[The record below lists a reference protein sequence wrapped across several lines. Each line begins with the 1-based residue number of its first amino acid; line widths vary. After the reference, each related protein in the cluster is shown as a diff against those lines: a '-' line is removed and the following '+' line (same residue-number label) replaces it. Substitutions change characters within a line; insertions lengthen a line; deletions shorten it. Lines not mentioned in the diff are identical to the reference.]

1 VNGII
6 GHITK
11 QSLSFTYPALNA
23 FAAAVIGYS
32 SLANNQTGASDMN
45 NFKSILTAL
54 AMACASFSAAAVAQN
69 TGSSL
74 TVNLTG
80 IEEKQGTV
88 MGVLFD
94 SEAAYDGKG
103 APVRPI
109 MIAADKAELTVKL
122 DGLSPGTYALKIFHD
137 VDGDMTMST
146 NPYGMP
152 IEPFAFS
159 NNAVGNMGPA
169 KWVDAKFEV
178 KPGAN
183 IHSIII
189 K

>member
-1 VNGII
+1 
-6 GHITK
+6 
-11 QSLSFTYPALNA
+11 
-23 FAAAVIGYS
+23 
-32 SLANNQTGASDMN
+32 MN

-54 AMACASFSAAAVAQN
+54 AMAGASFSAAAVAQN
-69 TGSSL
+69 AASSL
-74 TVNLTG
+74 TLNFTG
-80 IEEKQGTV
+80 IEEKQGAV

-103 APVRPI
+103 APLRPI
-109 MIAADKAELTVKL
+109 MVAADKAELMVAL
-122 DGLSPGTYALKIFHD
+122 DGLAPGTYALKIFHD
-137 VDGDMTMST
+137 VDGDMKMST

-159 NNAVGNMGPA
+159 NNAAGNMGPA
-169 KWVDAKFEV
+169 KWADAKFEV

-183 IHSIII
+183 VHNIVI

>member
-1 VNGII
+1 
-6 GHITK
+6 
-11 QSLSFTYPALNA
+11 
-23 FAAAVIGYS
+23 
-32 SLANNQTGASDMN
+32 MN
-45 NFKSILTAL
+45 NFQSILTAL
-54 AMACASFSAAAVAQN
+54 AMAGASFSAAAVAQN

-74 TVNLTG
+74 TVNFTG
-80 IEEKQGTV
+80 IEEEQGAL
-88 MGVLFD
+88 MGALFD

-103 APVRPI
+103 APTRPF
-109 MIAADKAELTVKL
+109 MVTVDKAGLTVNL
-122 DGLSPGTYALKIFHD
+122 DSLEPGTYALKIFHD
-137 VDGDMTMST
+137 VDGDMKMST

-169 KWVDAKFEV
+169 KWADAKFDV

-183 IHSIII
+183 VQSIVI